1 MDSILDSVKKVLGI
15 SAEYTVFDPDIIMHI
30 NTAFFTLS
38 QLGVGPEGGFLIS
51 SKDDTWDSYISE
63 QSNLE
68 AVKSYVYLRV
78 RILFDPPS
86 SSYVLTSME
95 NQIKEL
101 EWRLNVEVDR
111 GEESS

>member
-15 SAEYTVFDPDIIMHI
+15 PSEYEVFDPDIIMHI
-30 NTAFFTLS
+30 NTVFFTLS
-38 QLGVGPEGGFLIS
+38 QLGVGPDGGFSIS
-51 SKDDTWDSYISE
+51 SKSDTWDSYIPE
-63 QSNLE
+63 GSNLE

>member
-15 SAEYTVFDPDIIMHI
+15 PSEYEVFDPDIIMHI
-30 NTAFFTLS
+30 NTVFFTLS
-38 QLGVGPEGGFLIS
+38 QLGVGPDGGFSIS
-51 SKDDTWDSYISE
+51 SKSDTWDFYISE
-63 QSNLE
+63 GSNLE

-101 EWRLNVEVDR
+101 EWRLNAEVDR